1 MIPRLEPREK
11 IILRSVVRTYVDT
24 AAPVG
29 SKRVAEES
37 GLGCSA
43 ATIRSLMSRME
54 ERGLIR
60 QPHTSA
66 GRVPTDRGY
75 RVYVDAI
82 MEPVALTRAEQEGI
96 FFGVERAARGP
107 ERMPAALAGILSD
120 VSGQMGFASAPRLE
134 DAVFRSLHG
143 VRAEGGRIAFHLT
156 LDSGLVRSAV
166 VSAEEALPDEAL
178 ARGVAEVNRLF
189 GGWTIARVR
198 SALFGAEWATHLPGG
213 PFSRIFREGAAELLG
228 VAGEP
233 DASVAGFETLLTQPE
248 FRGPGDLESLT
259 GLLRKRGSIPAL
271 LESDVPTE
279 SVALW
284 IGEENEREELR
295 RFSVAAARY
304 RLGRFQGLVG
314 VVGPTRMSYE
324 RALASI
330 ACLTHVVG
338 CRAGDEAEA

>member
-37 GLGCSA
+37 GLGYSA
-43 ATIRSLMSRME
+43 ATIRSLMSRLE

-75 RVYVDAI
+75 RVYVDNV
-82 MEPVALTRAEQEGI
+82 MEPVTLTRAEQEGV

-107 ERMPAALAGILSD
+107 ERMPAALAGLLSEL
-120 VSGQMGFASAPRLE
+120 SGQMGFASAPRVE
-134 DAVFRSLHG
+134 DAAFRSLHA
-143 VRAEGGRIAFHLT
+143 VRAEGGRIAFHMT

-166 VSAEEALPDEAL
+166 GRGDEPLSDEAL

-189 GGWTIARVR
+189 GGWTIARIR
-198 SALFGAEWATHLPGG
+198 SALFGADWATYLPGG

-228 VAGEP
+228 VADEP
-233 DASVAGFETLLTQPE
+233 GASVAGLETLLTQPE
-248 FRGPGDLESLT
+248 FRGLGDLESLA
-259 GLLRKRGSIPAL
+259 GLLRQGGSLPTL
-271 LESDVPTE
+271 LEAEVPAE

-284 IGEENEREELR
+284 IGEENEKEELR

-304 RLGRFQGLVG
+304 RLGGFCGLVG

-324 RALASI
+324 RALAAI

-338 CRAGDEAEA
+338 CRAGGEAEA